1 MPRRPR
7 RVRVCALSGIQI
19 TEDNEVHIMINT
31 GRYASSPLIYIFSC
45 ELERRSQV
53 CAVVRCQLLCFFP
66 SFSEDAPVVFSPSL
80 PLPLSA
86 DSGAPRPS
94 RVSPYLISIFLP
106 STCSRIHIS
115 TDLLLLPNICPPSAC
130 VTKVRRARSSPP
142 LALSPPRRPHIHPIH
157 QLVWISASI
166 LRAPPRKQSF
176 EISLPFSF
184 SPEHVS
190 PRDGFPHPSPGTRA
204 FFTISCQQ
212 LPLLPPSSSKM

>member
-1 MPRRPR
+1 M
-7 RVRVCALSGIQI
+7 
-19 TEDNEVHIMINT
+19 
-31 GRYASSPLIYIFSC
+31 
-45 ELERRSQV
+45 
-53 CAVVRCQLLCFFP
+53 CAVNFCASFP
-66 SFSEDAPVVFSPSL
+66 LSPKTHLSFSLLLSL
-80 PLPLSA
+80 FPFLPIPLLPDQAEYRHTTFLF
-86 DSGAPRPS
+86 
-94 RVSPYLISIFLP
+94 FLP